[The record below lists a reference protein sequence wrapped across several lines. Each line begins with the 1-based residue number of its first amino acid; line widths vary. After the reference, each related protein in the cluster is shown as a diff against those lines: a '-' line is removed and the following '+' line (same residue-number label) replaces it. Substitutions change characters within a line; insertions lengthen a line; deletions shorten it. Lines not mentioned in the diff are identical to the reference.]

1 MARYIFTYGNILDT
15 SAIFLRLL
23 QTPEIRELTFVGSRT
38 EHSYK
43 YWQAVETI
51 IDNISN
57 YLNEILA
64 TKGTR
69 TTVAQRAYRTVL
81 AACSSSKLVGQKN
94 IVQAASV
101 LVSTYIIR
109 AMLVSYV
116 FVCLLE
122 TQKIQHR
129 NVARGIKDR
138 AKLEEIPNSG
148 YVACS
153 RKEYRN
159 KMADKVYVSLQIYIC
174 LC

>member
-81 AACSSSKLVGQKN
+81 AACSSTKLADQKN
-94 IVQAASV
+94 ISQAASV
-101 LVSTYIIR
+101 LVSIYMIIVYR
-109 AMLVSYV
+109 YCCILIPL
-116 FVCLLE
+116 FFFNILDE
-122 TQKIQHR
+122 QKIQHR
-129 NVARGIKDR
+129 NVLRGIKDR
-138 AKLEEIPNSG
+138 AALEEAPNSG
-148 YVACS
+148 YVACT

-159 KMADKVYVSLQIYIC
+159 KMPDKVYIYPF
-174 LC
+174 